1 MEKINGFFAY
11 ASKPYQLTRTI
22 QEAIEKANKS
32 GGCSYTSWEENDI
45 AGKPLTA
52 PIFEGLDS
60 ANVLVADITTIN
72 FNVTFEIG
80 YAIGIGRRVFL
91 TKSAEYASDD
101 DLINRIGI
109 FDTLGYELYKTS
121 QELSRLISNI
131 RDLHPIDTTTKLNV
145 TTPAYILETPTRGEV
160 MTQIISRIKKA
171 RLFYRSFVP
180 TEAARMSALDA
191 ISHVASSYGIVVPLL
206 SPDQKDAA
214 VHNIRAAFVTGLGI
228 GLEIP
233 TLVLQD
239 QNGPLA
245 PLDVRDFVKAYS
257 HPDDLKEYIH
267 DFSLSVFER
276 IQEATTLALPI
287 GNFLSTIVIGD
298 PMAENELQTLS
309 QYYLQTH
316 EFNRALRG
324 EVNLLVGRK
333 GTGKTALFSQLRNQK
348 RGNKN
353 NIVVDLKP
361 EGYQLIKLKEQVLDV
376 LTAGAKQHLITALWE
391 YLLYSEICHK
401 VIEKDHETHL
411 RDHRLYEGYIR
422 LRKLYS
428 ESPYVSEGDFSER
441 LMTLSSSISQEF
453 TARHNKQEDKI
464 SLTVNEITGLI
475 HTSNIR
481 ALRECLS
488 SYLKFKE
495 ETWLLFD
502 NIDKG
507 WSTQGLAEGD
517 IIILRCLIDASRKIQ
532 REMNNAQHEFHAIV
546 FIRNDVYQLLMDE
559 SADFGKETRANLD
572 WSDPDMLREMV
583 RRRLIQN
590 NLAPTTGFN
599 EVWNAICVS
608 HVDGEESSQYMIDRT
623 LMRPRNF
630 LRLLSLCRG
639 FAVNLQ
645 HEKIEDDDIQKGLHA
660 YSNDL
665 LIEADQEL
673 IDIEPK
679 AKRLMYQFL
688 GESSEYSNE
697 DLRILLDVNSL
708 TPNEINRVIEF
719 LLYYGVLGV
728 CYSGHDPQFIYDVGY
743 NMEILKT
750 RITKNTNAI
759 TYTLNPAFWPA
770 LNIMPTH

>member
-1 MEKINGFFAY
+1 MDKIEGFFAY

-22 QEAIEKANKS
+22 QEAIERANKS
-32 GGCSYTSWEENDI
+32 GGCHYTSWEENDI
-45 AGKPLTA
+45 AGRPLTA

-60 ANVLVADITTIN
+60 ANVLAADITTIN

-91 TKSAEYASDD
+91 TKSAEYESDD
-101 DLINRIGI
+101 ELINRIGI
-109 FDTLGYELYKTS
+109 FDTLGYETYKTS
-121 QELSRLISNI
+121 QELARLISTI
-131 RDLHPIDTTTKLNV
+131 RDLHPIDTTSKLNV
-145 TTPAYILETPTRGEV
+145 TTPAYVLETPTRGDV
-160 MTQIISRIKKA
+160 MVQIISRIKKA
-171 RLFYRSFVP
+171 RLFYRSFEP
-180 TEAARMSALDA
+180 SEAARMSAPDA
-191 ISHVASSYGIVVPLL
+191 ISHVASSYGVVVPLL
-206 SPDQKDAA
+206 SPDQKEAA
-214 VHNIRAAFVTGLGI
+214 VHNIRAAFVTGLGV

-245 PLDVRDFVKAYS
+245 PLDVRDFVKSYS

-276 IQEATTLALPI
+276 IQETKNLTLPI
-287 GNFLSTIVIGD
+287 GNLLSKLVIGD

-324 EVNLLVGRK
+324 EVNLVVGRK

-348 RGNKN
+348 RNNKN
-353 NIVVDLKP
+353 NVVVDLKP

-376 LTAGAKQHLITALWE
+376 LTAGAKQHLVTALWE

-401 VIEKDHETHL
+401 ILEKDQEAHL
-411 RDHRLYEGYIR
+411 RDHRLYEGYVN
-422 LRKLYS
+422 LRRLYS

-441 LMTLSSSISQEF
+441 LMTLSASIAQEF
-453 TARHNKQEDKI
+453 KARQKQDNNV
-464 SLTVNEITGLI
+464 SLTANDVTELVHST
-475 HTSNIR
+475 NIK
-481 ALRECLS
+481 ALRDGLS
-488 SYLKFKE
+488 SYLKFKGE
-495 ETWLLFD
+495 IWLLFD

-517 IIILRCLIDASRKIQ
+517 ITILRCLIDASRKIQ
-532 REMNNAQHEFHAIV
+532 REMIRDKHEFHAIV

-572 WSDPDMLREMV
+572 WNDPDMLREMI
-583 RRRLIQN
+583 RKRLVQN
-590 NLAPTTGFN
+590 ELPANAGFG

-608 HVDGEESSQYMIDRT
+608 HIDGEESSQYMIDRT

-630 LRLLSLCRG
+630 LRLLGVCKG

-645 HEKIEDDDIQKGLHA
+645 HDKIEIDDIRKGLHA

-679 AKRLMYQFL
+679 SKRLIYQFL
-688 GESSEYSNE
+688 GESSEFSNE

-708 TPNEINRVIEF
+708 QQKEIDRVIEF
-719 LLYYGVLGV
+719 LLYYGFLGI
-728 CYSGHDPQFIYDVGY
+728 CYSDNEPQYIYDVGY

-750 RITKNTNAI
+750 RIAKNSNAI
-759 TYTLNPAFWPA
+759 RFTLNPAFWPA
-770 LNIMPTH
+770 LNIQPPH